1 VGNVAPS
8 VQKRILTELA
18 RAGLAIEAD
27 PPRAE
32 RAPPAGSCLV
42 LFDRLTGEVLEEL
55 RAAEALGR
63 HRVLAIALPGTSLGS
78 SDTWSLLRH
87 GASDVVRW
95 DDSNPPAC
103 DVIARLQ
110 RWAEVD
116 RMLRSAPVRH
126 KLIGDSSRWT
136 ALLRQVVEVAAFT
149 PTSIL
154 LTGESGTG
162 KELVAHLIH
171 DLDSRPDKGSLVV
184 LDCTTVVPTLSGSE
198 FFGHER
204 GAFTGAVAARDGA
217 FARADRGTLFLD
229 EIGELPL
236 PLQAELLRAIQE
248 GMYKRVGSD
257 TWRDTQFRLV
267 CATNRSLE
275 GAVERGQ
282 FRSDLYYRIAAFT
295 CELPPLRERR
305 DDILPLATHFLG
317 EMFPALGRPVF
328 DPAVTE
334 FLARREYPGN
344 VRELRLLMARIAARH
359 VGQGPITVGSLPD
372 AERPGT
378 GGTQVPLWWQGPFE
392 QAIGHAVSIGVG
404 LREIG
409 RVAQQTAVQ
418 VAVTAER
425 GNLRRASRLL
435 GVTER
440 ALQLRRSSGD
450 LGRTPG
456 AAAAA
461 GELRLADGRSTGRPD
476 QVPAPDR
483 GADDDRD
490 GPLPPAQAGDLPRA
504 SGPVP
509 SPWRSAAASS
519 QRAPGADGAGPGQAP

>member
-1 VGNVAPS
+1 MGKVAPAA
-8 VQKRILTELA
+8 QKRILTELNH
-18 RAGLAIEAD
+18 AGVAVEVD
-27 PPRAE
+27 PQRAE
-32 RAPPAGSCLV
+32 RTPPAASYLI

-55 RAAEALGR
+55 RAAGALGR
-63 HRVLAIALPGTSLGS
+63 QRVLAITLAGTTLGS
-78 SDTWSLLRH
+78 ADTWSLLRS

-95 DDSNPPAC
+95 DDSNPPAH
-103 DVIARLQ
+103 DVAARLQ

-116 RMLRSAPVRH
+116 RMLRSAAIRH
-126 KLIGDSSRWT
+126 KLIGDSSSWT

-149 PTSIL
+149 QTSTL

-171 DLDSRPDKGSLVV
+171 ALDRRPDKGSLVV
-184 LDCTTVVPTLSGSE
+184 VDCTTVVPTLSGSE

-217 FARADRGTLFLD
+217 FARAHQGTLFLD

-236 PLQAELLRAIQE
+236 PLQAELLRVIQE

-267 CATNRSLE
+267 CATNRPLE
-275 GAVERGQ
+275 NAVQNGQ
-282 FRSDLYYRIAAFT
+282 FRSDLYHRIAACT
-295 CELPPLRERR
+295 YELPPLRQRR
-305 DDILPLATHFLG
+305 DDILPLATHFLT
-317 EMFPALGRPVF
+317 EMLPALGRPAF

-334 FLARREYPGN
+334 LITRREYPGN
-344 VRELRLLMARIAARH
+344 VRELRLLMARVAARH
-359 VGQGPITVGSLPD
+359 VGSGPVTVGSLPD
-372 AERPGT
+372 AERPDADAED
-378 GGTQVPLWWQGPFE
+378 PLWWQGPFE
-392 QAIGHAVSIGVG
+392 QAIGHAVSMGVG

-409 RVAQQTAVQ
+409 KVAQQTAVL

-450 LGRTPG
+450 LSLQPG
-456 AAAAA
+456 ATATASQ
-461 GELRLADGRSTGRPD
+461 LRQPDGRATDRPD
-476 QVPAPDR
+476 RDP

-490 GPLPPAQAGDLPRA
+490 GPLSPAQARDLPRA
-504 SGPVP
+504 AETEPVP
-509 SPWRSAAASS
+509 
-519 QRAPGADGAGPGQAP
+519 

>member
-1 VGNVAPS
+1 MGNVAPS

-27 PPRAE
+27 PPRAG
-32 RAPPAGSCLV
+32 RAPPAGPCLI

-63 HRVLAIALPGTSLGS
+63 HRVLAIALGGTSLGS
-78 SDTWSLLRH
+78 SDTWSLLRS

-95 DDSNPPAC
+95 DDSNPPAH
-103 DVIARLQ
+103 DVAARLQ

-116 RMLRSAPVRH
+116 RMLRSAAVRH

-149 PTSIL
+149 ATSIL

-171 DLDSRPDKGSLVV
+171 NLDRRPDKGSLVV

-204 GAFTGAVAARDGA
+204 GAFTGAVATRDGA
-217 FARADRGTLFLD
+217 FARAHRGTLFLD

-236 PLQAELLRAIQE
+236 PLQAELLRVIQE

-257 TWRDTQFRLV
+257 TWRDTEFRLV

-275 GAVERGQ
+275 SAVERGQ

-295 CELPPLRERR
+295 CELPPLGERR
-305 DDILPLATHFLG
+305 DDILPLAAHFLA
-317 EMFPALGRPVF
+317 EMLPALGRPAF

-344 VRELRLLMARIAARH
+344 VRELRLLIARIVARH
-359 VGQGPITVGSLPD
+359 VGHGPITVGSLPD
-372 AERPGT
+372 AERPDAGA
-378 GGTQVPLWWQGPFE
+378 QVPLWWQGPFE
-392 QAIGHAVSIGVG
+392 QAIGHAVSMGVG

-409 RVAQQTAVQ
+409 KVAQQTAVQ
-418 VAVTAER
+418 VAVAAER

-450 LGRTPG
+450 LGHTP
-456 AAAAA
+456 AATATARQ
-461 GELRLADGRSTGRPD
+461 LRLADGQSTDRPGPS
-476 QVPAPDR
+476 PAPDP
-483 GADDDRD
+483 GAAPAGARD
-490 GPLPPAQAGDLPRA
+490 GPPSRAQAPN
-504 SGPVP
+504 
-509 SPWRSAAASS
+509 
-519 QRAPGADGAGPGQAP
+519 